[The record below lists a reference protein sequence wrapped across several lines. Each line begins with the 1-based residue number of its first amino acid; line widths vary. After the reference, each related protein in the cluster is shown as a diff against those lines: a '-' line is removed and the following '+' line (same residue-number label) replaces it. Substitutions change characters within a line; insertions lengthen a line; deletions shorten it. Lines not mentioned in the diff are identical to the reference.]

1 MKLSAF
7 QFHNLKEAL
16 PEVIAQLNDGVRTE
30 QLAAAVPAQVYK
42 KVHGQSLLLKVKYNV
57 KLTEA
62 EKVAV
67 VYAIELGLF
76 EAMTEEISI
85 TSGAIMME
93 LHKQLPNGT

>member
-16 PEVIAQLNDGVRTE
+16 PEVIDYLNGGGRNE
-30 QLAAAVPAQVYK
+30 QLAAAVLAQAYK
-42 KVHGQSLLLKVKYNV
+42 KVHGQSLLPKVNYKI

-62 EKVAV
+62 EKVAL

-76 EAMTEEISI
+76 EAMTDEISI
-85 TSGAIMME
+85 TSGTVMME
-93 LHKQLPNGT
+93 LHKQLPNG